1 MGMIFQLNVEIGL
14 TDLPK
19 TVGSKDP
26 DNFSEQKSF
35 LFVDLD
41 LIYILA

>member
-1 MGMIFQLNVEIGL
+1 MGIIFQLNVEIGL

-19 TVGSKDP
+19 TEGSKDP
-26 DNFSEQKSF
+26 DNFPEQKGF

-41 LIYILA
+41 LIYIPR